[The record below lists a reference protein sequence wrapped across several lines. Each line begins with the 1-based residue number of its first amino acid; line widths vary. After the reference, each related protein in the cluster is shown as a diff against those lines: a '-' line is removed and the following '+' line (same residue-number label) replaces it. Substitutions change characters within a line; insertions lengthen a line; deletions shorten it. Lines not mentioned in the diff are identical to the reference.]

1 MMDHMTKKITS
12 ASFEKKITNEYIY
25 FRRAKEKRLKK
36 DAGRQRWSPYLRQLK
51 KNGDIDSSLSDDRSE
66 DGMTDYHG
74 TCLLYELE
82 CLII

>member
-1 MMDHMTKKITS
+1 MYLKLLL
-12 ASFEKKITNEYIY
+12 EKYGSIY
-25 FRRAKEKRLKK
+25 RRAKEKRLKK

-74 TCLLYELE
+74 
-82 CLII
+82 